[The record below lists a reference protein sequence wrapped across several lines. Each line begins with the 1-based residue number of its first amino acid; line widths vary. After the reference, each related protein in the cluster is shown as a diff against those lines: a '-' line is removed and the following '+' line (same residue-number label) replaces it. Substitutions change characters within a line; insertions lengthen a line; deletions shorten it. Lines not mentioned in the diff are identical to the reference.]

1 MLAIKQRSKLKG
13 ARTAAIWL
21 AILPLRSF
29 GAAAGGELPN
39 GDEPPNDLIRYS
51 IDELANVEVSTPSK
65 ASDPI
70 RRVAASV
77 YVITHEDIVRS
88 GAVSI
93 PEALRLAPNLSV
105 VQNSA
110 SSYVISMRGFG
121 GNPDAQNFSNKILM
135 LVDGR
140 SVYSPLFS
148 GIYHDAQDLVMDDI
162 ERIEVLSGPGAT
174 LWGANAMNGVI
185 NIVTRSAYVTDST
198 LLKLAEG
205 NVDRSAAVRYG
216 AKSDSDTA
224 WRVYGK
230 VIAHSALELSDGS
243 NAQDDWS
250 RSQAGARY
258 DWSGATSGATVQGDV
273 YRAVQSQA
281 GTGSGSIAGGNVI
294 GRWRRHTAGS
304 DLQLQAYVDE
314 TQRAAPAD
322 GVAFVLHT
330 YDVEIQ
336 QRLAFGTRHTFIWG
350 GGERINS
357 YSIHNSSTL
366 LFEPD
371 ERQLSLGNVFAQDNI
386 ALDDRWTLT
395 GGIKFEDDPFSGWN
409 AQPDLRVNWAPSDRM
424 DLWASASRAVRSP
437 TPFDVDVVEKLGTM
451 NFLTGYSLFRPER
464 VSTYEV
470 GYRGHPSERFSMAA
484 TVFYSEYSDLR
495 TIETA
500 SDAVF
505 LPLHWG
511 NRMRGNTYGMEA
523 WADWQLLDWWRLSP
537 SFTLLRK
544 RLHYDSGAAGLLGVA
559 EAGDDPSTQAMLKSS
574 MDLGPHLALD
584 TSLHYVSALPE
595 PALPS
600 YVELSLRIGWR
611 VSGHCDISL
620 NGSNLL
626 HDHHMEF
633 TAPTGERIGRKAILE
648 ARWRL

>member
-1 MLAIKQRSKLKG
+1 MLVSKRGLAFKG
-13 ARTAAIWL
+13 ACAAAL
-21 AILPLRSF
+21 LFAILPLRSF
-29 GAAAGGELPN
+29 GAAATGELSN
-39 GDEPPNDLIRYS
+39 ADEPPNDLIRYS
-51 IDELANVEVSTPSK
+51 IDELANIEVSTPSK

-77 YVITHEDIVRS
+77 YVITHEDIARS
-88 GAVSI
+88 GAISI
-93 PEALRLAPNLSV
+93 PEALRLAPNLNV

-110 SSYVISMRGFG
+110 SSYVVSIRGFG
-121 GNPDAQNFSNKILM
+121 GNPAAQNFSNKILM

-185 NIVTRSAYVTDST
+185 NIVTRSAYVTEGT

-205 NVDRSAAVRYG
+205 NVDRSAVVRYG
-216 AKSDSDTA
+216 AKTDSDSA

-230 VIAHSALELSDGS
+230 VVAHSALELSNGS
-243 NAQDDWS
+243 NAEDDWS
-250 RSQAGARY
+250 KSQAGARY
-258 DWSGATSGATVQGDV
+258 DWSGAHSGVTVQGDV
-273 YRAVQSQA
+273 YRAVQSQP
-281 GTGSGSIAGGNVI
+281 GTGSGNIAGGNVL
-294 GRWRRHTAGS
+294 GRWRRHTARS
-304 DLQLQAYVDE
+304 DLQIQAYGDE
-314 TQRAAPAD
+314 TQRTAPAD

-336 QRLAFGTRHTFIWG
+336 QRLALSARHTFIWG
-350 GGERINS
+350 GGERITR
-357 YSIHNSSTL
+357 YSIHNSSSL

-371 ERQLSLGNVFAQDNI
+371 ERQMSLGNVFAQDSI

-409 AQPDLRVNWAPSDRM
+409 TQPDLRVNWALSDRI

-437 TPFDVDVVEKLGTM
+437 TPFDVDVVEKVGMTP
-451 NFLTGYSLFRPER
+451 FLTGYTLFRPER

-470 GYRGHPSERFSMAA
+470 GYRGQPGERFSMAS

-500 SDAVF
+500 SDTVF

-511 NRMRGNTYGMEA
+511 NRMRGNTYGLEA

-537 SFTLLRK
+537 SVTLLRK

-559 EAGDDPSTQAMLKSS
+559 EAGDDPRTQAMLKSS
-574 MDLGPHLALD
+574 MDLGPRLALD
-584 TSLHYVSALPE
+584 ASLHYVSALPE

-600 YVELSLRIGWR
+600 YVELSARIGWR
-611 VSGHCDISL
+611 VSAHCDVSL

-633 TAPTGERIGRKAILE
+633 AAPTGEWIGRKVILE

>member
-1 MLAIKQRSKLKG
+1 MLDHNLGPSLKAAG
-13 ARTAAIWL
+13 AAAILL
-21 AILPLRSF
+21 AILPARGY
-29 GAAAGGELPN
+29 GATAGGELPN

-51 IDELANVEVSTPSK
+51 IDELANVEVTTPSK

-77 YVITHEDIVRS
+77 YVITHEDIARS
-88 GAVSI
+88 GALTI

-110 SSYVISMRGFG
+110 SNYVISIRGFG
-121 GNPDAQNFSNKILM
+121 GNPNAQNFANKILM

-148 GIYHDAQDLVMDDI
+148 GIYHDAQDLVMADV

-185 NIVTRSAYVTDST
+185 NIVTRSAYLTDGT
-198 LLKLAEG
+198 LVKLAEG
-205 NVDRSAAVRYG
+205 NADRSATVRYG
-216 AKSDSDTA
+216 AKRAGDSA

-230 VIAHSALELSDGS
+230 VIAHSALELADGS
-243 NAQDDWS
+243 DARDDWYK
-250 RSQAGARY
+250 SQAGARY
-258 DWSGATSGATVQGDV
+258 DWSGARTGATVQGDV
-273 YRAVQSQA
+273 YRGVQSQP

-294 GRWRRHTAGS
+294 GRWRHQTAGS
-304 DLQLQAYVDE
+304 DLQFQAYIDQ
-314 TQRAAPAD
+314 TQRTAPAD

-330 YDVEIQ
+330 YDLELQ
-336 QRLAFGTRHTFIWG
+336 QRLALGARHTFIWG

-366 LFEPD
+366 LFMPD
-371 ERQLSLGNVFAQDNI
+371 ERQMSLGNVFAQDSV

-409 AQPDLRVNWAPSDRM
+409 AQPDLRVNWALSERT
-424 DLWASASRAVRSP
+424 DLWAAASRAVRSP
-437 TPFDVDVVEKLGTM
+437 TPFDHDVIERIGTTT
-451 NFLTGYSLFRPER
+451 FLTGYTLFRPER
-464 VSTYEV
+464 VSTYEL
-470 GYRGHPSERFSMAA
+470 GYRGQPSERFSMSA
-484 TVFYSEYSDLR
+484 TAFYNEYGDLR
-495 TIETA
+495 TIEMA
-500 SDAVF
+500 SNTVF

-544 RLHYDSGAAGLLGVA
+544 RLHYDAGAAGLLGVA
-559 EAGDDPSTQAMLKSS
+559 EAGDDPRTQAMLKSS
-574 MDLGPHLALD
+574 MDLGPRVALD
-584 TSLHYVSALPE
+584 ASLRYVSALPE

-600 YVELSLRIGWR
+600 YVELSARIGWR
-611 VSGHCDISL
+611 VSARCDVSL
-620 NGSNLL
+620 NGANLL

-633 TAPTGERIGRKAILE
+633 AAPTGEWIGRKAILE